1 MGRSRPEHAGWGAS
15 VSAMS
20 GVGRCAGCGEAV
32 GSGDRYCQQCGR
44 PVVAPAVDGGPH
56 GSRSRWPVTALAV
69 AGLLAVAAA
78 VVIPLLLTRAS
89 SSAPYDSPTPPVTSP
104 GGSSPGPGSASP
116 TGGTTA
122 SDASSSNPP
131 PGATLL
137 SWNGVAAAEAP
148 STSPDGVDGAGRRT
162 TYVAAN
168 MLDADP
174 TTAWRMDGDG
184 TGAVL
189 TFTLDQPRPI
199 TQLALVNG
207 FAKTDPATGDD
218 RYIQERRI
226 LRVSWFVGGRGYQQL
241 LTDGVRQL
249 QWISIPRVQTATV
262 QLRIDA
268 VTEPGDP
275 DFDKTAISDVLIA
288 GG

>member
-137 SWNGVAAAEAP
+137 SWNGVAA
-148 STSPDGVDGAGRRT
+148 
-162 TYVAAN
+162 
-168 MLDADP
+168 
-174 TTAWRMDGDG
+174 WRMDGDG

>member
-1 MGRSRPEHAGWGAS
+1 
-15 VSAMS
+15 MS

-32 GSGDRYCQQCGR
+32 GSGDRYCRQCGR

-78 VVIPLLLTRAS
+78 VVIPLLLTRSS
-89 SSAPYDSPTPPVTSP
+89 SSAPSDSPTPPVTSP
-104 GGSSPGPGSASP
+104 GGSSPDPGSASP

-122 SDASSSNPP
+122 SDASSSDPP

-137 SWNGVAAAEAP
+137 SWNGVAAEEAP

-184 TGAVL
+184 TGAV
-189 TFTLDQPRPI
+189 
-199 TQLALVNG
+199 
-207 FAKTDPATGDD
+207 
-218 RYIQERRI
+218 
-226 LRVSWFVGGRGYQQL
+226 
-241 LTDGVRQL
+241 
-249 QWISIPRVQTATV
+249 
-262 QLRIDA
+262 
-268 VTEPGDP
+268 
-275 DFDKTAISDVLIA
+275 
-288 GG
+288 